1 VTAIAYRL
9 RMIVDDADHAY
20 HDQAPLDARY
30 DGDGPWERYE
40 RRKAVLTRTA
50 CSAAEYERELGR
62 IADEE
67 GV

>member
-1 VTAIAYRL
+1 VTAALAYRL
-9 RMIVDDADHAY
+9 RLVVDRDSKPAS
-20 HDQAPLDARY
+20 ARH
-30 DGDGPWERYE
+30 DGDGAWAAYE

-50 CSAAEYERELGR
+50 RSAAEYERELGR